1 MRTWLG
7 KLCDI
12 SDEFDVR
19 SDPTLAFAGLG
30 VMTASNSYFRH
41 AGLSD
46 VVLRYL
52 KASHCTFIEVEA
64 SAAAFDTVLGKFVGW
79 VNATHELIQP
89 GSLIAQMKR
98 RHWLLAPDEVE
109 V

>member
-1 MRTWLG
+1 MSGAVSGGGGTVGVKKTVTQSCPKKAAEKKG
-7 KLCDI
+7 KKITDRRRGFWSRRGC
-12 SDEFDVR
+12 
-19 SDPTLAFAGLG
+19 
-30 VMTASNSYFRH
+30 
-41 AGLSD
+41 
-46 VVLRYL
+46 

-64 SAAAFDTVLGKFVGW
+64 SAAAFDAVVGKFFGW
-79 VNATHELIQP
+79 VNATHEFIQP